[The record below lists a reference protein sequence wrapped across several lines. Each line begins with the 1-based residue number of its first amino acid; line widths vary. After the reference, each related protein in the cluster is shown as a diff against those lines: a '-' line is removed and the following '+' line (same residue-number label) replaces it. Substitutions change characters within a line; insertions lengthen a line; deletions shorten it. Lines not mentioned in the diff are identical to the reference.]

1 MQNESQILEK
11 VRAVVTEIIDV
22 NPAVIVPKANIREDL
37 RADSLAR
44 AEIVMALE
52 DAFNIEFNEEKVSTL
67 ITVEDLISAIAAELD
82 ESRSSVA

>member
-11 VRAVVTEIIDV
+11 IRAVVTEIIDID
-22 NPAVIVPKANIREDL
+22 PAAIVPKANIREDL
-37 RADSLAR
+37 HADSLAR

-52 DAFNIEFNEEKVSTL
+52 DAFNVEFNEEKVSTL
-67 ITVEDLISAIAAELD
+67 IAVEDLISAITAELD